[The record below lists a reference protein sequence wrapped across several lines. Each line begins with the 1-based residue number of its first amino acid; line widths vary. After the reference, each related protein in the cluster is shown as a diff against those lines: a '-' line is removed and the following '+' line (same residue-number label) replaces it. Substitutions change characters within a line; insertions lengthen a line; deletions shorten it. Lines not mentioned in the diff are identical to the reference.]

1 MQLGLGN
8 TLAIS
13 TNTVV
18 DNPPSAVTSP
28 VISSPDT
35 ATGTV
40 GTPFSYQIVASGD
53 PTSYATS

>member
-1 MQLGLGN
+1 MRLGLGN

-13 TNTVV
+13 TNTVG
-18 DNPPSAVTSP
+18 DNPPAIMAP

-40 GTPFSYQIVASGD
+40 GTAFSYQIVASGD
-53 PTSYATS
+53 PTLFATS